1 MKKILLLLFCLYG
14 VFVLNATE
22 YTYVMSDYGKPAFTT
37 SDGNFQTLGKKAD
50 GVTGPSYNGGEKSLD
65 VRLYAKNTYTITSL
79 KGVKITRI
87 DFVISRT
94 GKYNLTSLESTV
106 GLCKVVGAPDFTA
119 SWTGET
125 TEVTFTIGEKAI
137 YGYDGETAAG
147 QLDFTQLK
155 ITTDDASAIK
165 TVKSSALNLFA
176 NNGVLT
182 VTGFEDGT
190 MIDIFDLTGSHRLSA
205 PLNNGQIAIEQL
217 NRGLYVVKIGNK
229 VAKIMV
235 N

>member
-94 GKYNLTSLESTV
+94 GKYNLTSL
-106 GLCKVVGAPDFTA
+106 
-119 SWTGET
+119 
-125 TEVTFTIGEKAI
+125 
-137 YGYDGETAAG
+137 
-147 QLDFTQLK
+147 
-155 ITTDDASAIK
+155 
-165 TVKSSALNLFA
+165 
-176 NNGVLT
+176 
-182 VTGFEDGT
+182 
-190 MIDIFDLTGSHRLSA
+190 
-205 PLNNGQIAIEQL
+205 
-217 NRGLYVVKIGNK
+217 
-229 VAKIMV
+229 
-235 N
+235 

>member
-14 VFVLNATE
+14 LFALSATE

-79 KGVKITRI
+79 KDVKITRI
-87 DFVISRT
+87 DFIISRT

-155 ITTDDASAIK
+155 ITTNETSPIKSVESSAIE
-165 TVKSSALNLFA
+165 VIAA
-176 NNGVLT
+176 NGVLT
-182 VTGFEDGT
+182 IEGVDNGTMVDLYNLTGLHLWSKPLVNTQIVTG
-190 MIDIFDLTGSHRLSA
+190 A
-205 PLNNGQIAIEQL
+205 LNAGIYIVKVN
-217 NRGLYVVKIGNK
+217 NRATKI
-229 VAKIMV
+229 VIQ
-235 N
+235 

>member
-1 MKKILLLLFCLYG
+1 MKKITLLLFCLCG
-14 VFVLNATE
+14 AFVINATE
-22 YTYVMSDYGKPAFTT
+22 YSYTMSDYGKPSFTT
-37 SDGNFQTLGKKAD
+37 NDGNFQTLGKKAD
-50 GVTGPSYNGGEKSLD
+50 GVTGPSYNGGETSLD
-65 VRLYAKNTYTITSL
+65 ARLYANNTYTITSL

-165 TVKSSALNLFA
+165 TVKSTGLNLFA
-176 NNGVLT
+176 SNGILT
-182 VTGFEDGT
+182 VNGFNDGT
-190 MIDIFDLTGSHRLSA
+190 LIDIFDLTGSRRLSA